1 MPFLKDA
8 LPSIT
13 KLASL
18 ALADNDKVA
27 DIIQNTQ
34 LIKSLPKAE
43 KSKEEKVQE
52 VKELIG
58 TLIEIKNHNPKI
70 SKIIEKD
77 LPELFKKYASSLG
90 PVVDELLNKIP
101 KGQKLKLNGEKL
113 VKIAGKHA
121 LELIKIADKFS
132 KHEYGK
138 IIVPALKLLS
148 DPKVL
153 GVVVETIVNLGKSKF
168 SKDIEAVGP
177 HTSKVL
183 EERQREIGKAGRGA

>member
-34 LIKSLPKAE
+34 LIKSLPKEE
-43 KSKEEKVQE
+43 KSKKEKVKE

-77 LPELFKKYASSLG
+77 LPELLTKHASSLG
-90 PVVDELLNKIP
+90 PVVDEILT
-101 KGQKLKLNGEKL
+101 
-113 VKIAGKHA
+113 KH
-121 LELIKIADKFS
+121 LRDK
-132 KHEYGK
+132 
-138 IIVPALKLLS
+138 
-148 DPKVL
+148 
-153 GVVVETIVNLGKSKF
+153 N
-168 SKDIEAVGP
+168 
-177 HTSKVL
+177 
-183 EERQREIGKAGRGA
+183 